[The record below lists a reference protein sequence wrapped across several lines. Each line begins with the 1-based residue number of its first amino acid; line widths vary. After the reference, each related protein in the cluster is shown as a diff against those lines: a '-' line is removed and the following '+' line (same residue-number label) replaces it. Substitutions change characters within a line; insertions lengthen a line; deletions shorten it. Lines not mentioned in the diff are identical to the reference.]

1 MKQTLSYLWKLP
13 LCSLVFFIGMA
24 LNSIALDALSFQSLK
39 MLTGTETNT
48 IMIWLFPGSMLFALI
63 LSFFSRS
70 LKINWLGRWF
80 ILFELFWLLG
90 IGGISVG
97 LSLSITIGILAS
109 FTLSLFVM
117 LNFLLPGLL
126 LSGLVTILF
135 RHTQSIASHSQTQ
148 IFASQAV
155 IPINIYSKEPNEL

>member
-1 MKQTLSYLWKLP
+1 MKQASYFWKLP
-13 LCSLVFFIGMA
+13 LCSLGFFIGLA
-24 LNSIALDALSFQSLK
+24 LNRIALDALGFQVLK
-39 MLTGTETNT
+39 MPAGTETNAM
-48 IMIWLFPGSMLFALI
+48 IIWLFLGSMLLALI
-63 LSFFSRS
+63 LSFVSRS
-70 LKINWLGRWF
+70 LKVNRLRRWI
-80 ILFELFWLLG
+80 ILLELFWLLG
-90 IGGISVG
+90 ISGISVG
-97 LSLSITIGILAS
+97 LSLSITMGILAS
-109 FTLSLFVM
+109 FIISLVVM

>member
-1 MKQTLSYLWKLP
+1 MKQAISYLLKLS
-13 LCSLVFFIGMA
+13 LCSLGFFLGIA
-24 LNSIALDALSFQSLK
+24 LNRTALDALGFQLLK
-39 MLTGTETNT
+39 VPAGTETNT
-48 IMIWLFPGSMLFALI
+48 MIIWLFLGIMLLTLI
-63 LSFFSRS
+63 LSFVSRS
-70 LKINWLGRWF
+70 LKINWLGRWI
-80 ILFELFWLLG
+80 ILLELFWLLS
-90 IGGISVG
+90 ISGISVG
-97 LSLSITIGILAS
+97 LSLSITMGILAS